1 MKRRFTALAASASL
15 FPLAVMAGD
24 FENLDADGSGG
35 LSYGE
40 IRTAAPNV
48 TVEEFLSADNDGSG
62 ELSREEFDAW
72 KAASADPV
80 E

>member
-1 MKRRFTALAASASL
+1 MKRPLIALAASASL
-15 FPLAVMAGD
+15 FPFAVFAGD
-24 FENLDADGSGG
+24 FDSLDADGSGG

-40 IRTAAPNV
+40 VRAAAPNV
-48 TVEEFLSADNDGSG
+48 TVEEFVSADNDGSG

-72 KAASADPV
+72 KAASADPK

>member
-1 MKRRFTALAASASL
+1 MKRRFIALAASASL
-15 FPLAVMAGD
+15 FPFAALAGD

-40 IRTAAPNV
+40 IRAAAPNV
-48 TVEEFLSADNDGSG
+48 SVEEFVAADSDGSG
-62 ELSREEFDAW
+62 DLSRDEFDAW
-72 KAASADPV
+72 KAASADPK